1 MVKLHDNYMLKA
13 MKKTY
18 QIPTMLVVH
27 MEPSSLICVSPQAT
41 STTTNSG
48 MIINTTTESEI
59 IRSRG
64 DNDWD
69 DE

>member
-1 MVKLHDNYMLKA
+1 M
-13 MKKTY
+13 T
-18 QIPTMLVVH
+18 IVH
-27 MEPSSLICVSPQAT
+27 MKPTNFICTSPDRTVNNTGMSINNTGT
-41 STTTNSG
+41 S
-48 MIINTTTESEI
+48 EV

>member
-1 MVKLHDNYMLKA
+1 
-13 MKKTY
+13 
-18 QIPTMLVVH
+18 MLVVH

-64 DNDWD
+64 GNDWD